1 MAEEEKVLKQITWF
15 HKRADLSREEFA
27 QHWRTRHAAIVSELP
42 GLRRYV
48 QNLVTA
54 EGGDLDGVAEVWFDD
69 IDAMR
74 ANVGRPELD
83 RIRADEPNFLDTG
96 SMGTLVAAPTVLID
110 GVAEGAK
117 LLVLVRRQP
126 TVAPDEFHRA
136 WLEDVGG
143 ALASL
148 AGLEG
153 APVRYEQDHAR
164 ASAYRDGRE
173 PPWDGTASLWFADAT
188 AAGAFFGSEAFAKVA
203 AIEQGLMDAEA
214 IRALWVTP
222 ETIL

>member
-1 MAEEEKVLKQITWF
+1 MLKQITWF
-15 HKRADLSREEFA
+15 RKRGDLSKQEFA

-42 GLRRYV
+42 GLIRYV

-54 EGGDLDGVAEVWFDD
+54 EGGDVHGVAEVWFDD

-83 RIRADEPNFLDTG
+83 RIRADEPNFLDTD
-96 SMGTLVAAPTVLID
+96 SMGTLVAVPSVVID
-110 GVAEGAK
+110 GAAEGAK

-126 TVAPDEFHRA
+126 SVAPEEFHRA

-148 AGLEG
+148 VGEEG

-164 ASAYRDGRE
+164 ASAYRGGRQ
-173 PPWDGTASLWFADAT
+173 PRWDGTASLWFSDMH
-188 AAGAFFGSEAFAKVA
+188 AAGTFFGSEGFAKVA
-203 AIEQGLMDAEA
+203 AIEQGLMDGSA
-214 IRALWVTP
+214 IRALPVMP

>member
-1 MAEEEKVLKQITWF
+1 MLKQVTWF
-15 HKRADLSREEFA
+15 RKRADISREAFA
-27 QHWRTRHAAIVSELP
+27 QHWRTRHAEIVCELP

-48 QNLVTA
+48 QNLVTD
-54 EGGDLDGVAEVWFDD
+54 EGSDLDGVAEVWFDD

-74 ANVGRPELD
+74 ANVGRPELQ
-83 RIRADEPNFLDTG
+83 RIRADEPNFLDVE
-96 SMGTLVAAPTVLID
+96 SMGTLVLAPTVVID
-110 GVAEGAK
+110 GEADGAK
-117 LLVLVRRQP
+117 LLVLVRRRRA
-126 TVAPDEFHRA
+126 VAPDEFHRA

-148 AGLEG
+148 AGRED

-173 PPWDGTASLWFADAT
+173 PPWDGTASLWFADVA
-188 AAGAFFGSEAFAKVA
+188 AAGRFFGSAEFAKVA
-203 AIEQGLMDAEA
+203 AVEQGLMDSGA

-222 ETIL
+222 RTIL